1 MKEGDQKGMGAG
13 DAMLNAME
21 GVSETEKERE
31 EEELR
36 AVEGELSEP
45 EEEENFAEMLAASK
59 TESRLRPGQK
69 VDAVIVTITPDW
81 VFLDIGGKSEGY
93 LDRRELVDAE
103 GNLTAKE
110 GDTIRAYFLS
120 SKQNE
125 KLFTTKIGP
134 GEAAR
139 GYLEDAWRNGIP
151 VEGLV
156 DKEVKGGF
164 EIRIAGNLRGF
175 CPFSQTGLLRSGD
188 VSEFIGQRFPFK
200 IIEYKERGRN
210 IILSRRALLEEE
222 QQKVR
227 DALKLTLQEGST
239 VKGTVTS
246 VQDFGAFV
254 DIGGIQGLLPIS
266 EIGWGRVEDIR
277 EHLAAGQELE
287 VAVVKLDWEKNR
299 ITLSLKENLPDPWDQ
314 VDMKFLAGSLHTGK
328 VTRLTKFGAFVTLED
343 GVDGLIH
350 ISKLAAGKKL
360 NHPGEV
366 LSQGQTVSVRVE
378 KVEREKRRIAL
389 ALAEQEDETDG
400 DRVKDDGDYEKY
412 LSKTP
417 KSFGSFGDI
426 LQSKRRRKKG

>member
-36 AVEGELSEP
+36 AAEGELSEP

-175 CPFSQTGLLRSGD
+175 CPFSQTGLMRSGD
-188 VSEFIGQRFPFK
+188 VSEFIGKRFPFK

-210 IILSRRALLEEE
+210 IILSRRALLEAE

-287 VAVVKLDWEKNR
+287 VAVIKLDWEKNR

-314 VDMKFLAGSLHTGK
+314 VDMKFLTGSLHTGK

-366 LSQGQTVSVRVE
+366 LSQGQNVSVRVE
-378 KVEREKRRIAL
+378 RVEREKRRIAL
-389 ALAEQEDETDG
+389 ALAEQEDEADG
-400 DRVKDDGDYEKY
+400 ERVKDDGDYEKY

>member
-1 MKEGDQKGMGAG
+1 MKEGDKKGMGAG
-13 DAMLNAME
+13 DALFNTME
-21 GVSETEKERE
+21 GVSETERERGDD
-31 EEELR
+31 ELR
-36 AVEGELSEP
+36 VTEGDGP
-45 EEEENFAEMLAASK
+45 EEEESFAEMLAASR

-69 VDAVIVTITPDW
+69 VEAVIVTITPDW
-81 VFLDIGGKSEGY
+81 VFLDIGGKSEGH
-93 LDRRELVDAE
+93 LDRRELLDAE
-103 GNLTAKE
+103 GNLTVKE

-125 KLFTTKIGP
+125 KLFTAKIGP

-139 GYLEDAWRNGIP
+139 SYLEDAWHSGIP
-151 VEGLV
+151 VEGQV

-175 CPFSQTGLLRSGD
+175 CPFSQTGLMRTGD
-188 VSEFIGQRFPFK
+188 VTEFIGKRLPFK

-210 IILSRRALLEEE
+210 IILSRRAILEEE
-222 QQKVR
+222 QQKLR
-227 DALKLTLQEGST
+227 DVLKLTLQEGTT

-299 ITLSLKENLPDPWDQ
+299 ITLSLKENLPDPWEQ

-350 ISKLAAGKKL
+350 ISKLASGKKL

-366 LSQGQTVSVRVE
+366 LNQGQTVSVRVE

-389 ALAEQEDETDG
+389 ALAGQEDEEDS
-400 DRVKDDGDYEKY
+400 DRMKGDGDYQKY
-412 LSKTP
+412 LPKTP

-426 LQSKRRRKKG
+426 LESKRRRKKA